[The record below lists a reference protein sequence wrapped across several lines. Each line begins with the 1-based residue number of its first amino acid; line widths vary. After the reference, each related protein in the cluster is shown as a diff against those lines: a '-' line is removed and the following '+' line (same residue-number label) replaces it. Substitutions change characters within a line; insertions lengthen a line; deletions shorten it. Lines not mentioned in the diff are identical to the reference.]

1 MEKETALDNPLPCR
15 VNIREVIEIAKFKIN
30 SAKKKEQENRRVI
43 VDKLNLNDYIL
54 LVELYNERKDEL
66 FNLYLN
72 DKIKRVL
79 SKELGKAKI
88 ELLKLIIEDDLKN
101 QNNFQFVKRY

>member
-15 VNIREVIEIAKFKIN
+15 VSIREVIEVAKFKIN
-30 SAKKKEQENRRVI
+30 FAKEKEQENRRII
-43 VDKLNLNDYIL
+43 VDKLNLDDYIL
-54 LVELYNERKDEL
+54 LVELYNTRKEE
-66 FNLYLN
+66 FVNLYLN
-72 DKIKRVL
+72 DKIKRIL

-101 QNNFQFVKRY
+101 QNNFQFVKRR